1 MLPPEGRIMMRYWT
15 LEPGVYER
23 ANFPFIKMASSF
35 VKAANEAT
43 KGVRTKGQMFL
54 MKLKDPK
61 ADALF

>member
-1 MLPPEGRIMMRYWT
+1 
-15 LEPGVYER
+15 
-23 ANFPFIKMASSF
+23 MASSF

-43 KGVRTKGQMFL
+43 KDVSAKGLMYL